1 MGENPIL
8 KPDEPFVE
16 DAYTFII
23 EGTSRYDSCYF
34 YGIVIDTGISKY
46 STTGFD
52 QFQVLQRINGD
63 VILDEITK
71 GQVTVQFSISGDT
84 SIGSAKVETPI
95 GQVEFYIILVKIP
108 FLLSLGDMDKLGV
121 YFNNLT
127 NCIVIPRGDVPV
139 V

>member
-52 QFQVLQRINGD
+52 QFQVL
-63 VILDEITK
+63 
-71 GQVTVQFSISGDT
+71 
-84 SIGSAKVETPI
+84 
-95 GQVEFYIILVKIP
+95 
-108 FLLSLGDMDKLGV
+108 
-121 YFNNLT
+121 
-127 NCIVIPRGDVPV
+127 
-139 V
+139 